1 MDSILTPGT
10 TNSLDDLLS
19 DVPSIM
25 IDLEVPDVSTK
36 DLFAEN
42 KRKGWDK
49 SIEARCD
56 FERKVRLTKRSGV
69 FFVSVW
75 QKSVYGRTLTDIKS
89 DDSMI
94 MFFAQNIAPLIA
106 EVIGKNLQ
114 QGLWAIVTTPKRR
127 HKVRNFA
134 TLISEEIARL
144 LGIPFYEDVA
154 LCQNRQ
160 RVNAVFSLN
169 ILPKEPNLVI
179 FDDFVT
185 TGQTLKAMD
194 DLLSPLGKNLIY
206 FTGINNAL

>member
-1 MDSILTPGT
+1 MDLTLTPGT
-10 TNSLDDLLS
+10 ANSLDDLLS

-69 FFVSVW
+69 FFISIW

-94 MFFAQNIAPLIA
+94 IFFAQNITPLIA

-114 QGLWAIVTTPKRR
+114 QGLWAMATTPKRR

-134 TLISEEIARL
+134 TLISEKIARL

-154 LCQNRQ
+154 SCQNRQ
-160 RVNAVFSLN
+160 RVNAVFTLN
-169 ILPKEPNLVI
+169 ILPKEPNLII